1 MSEKEPK
8 KKGKMKKQVKGIIC
22 LIAVLAAMGGGF
34 AFLKLTEPAEEE
46 VSTESSQLTYPDS
59 KEGAGITIVTDSEEE
74 GAPLGTVKSAVIK
87 NADGEIKVKQEKKT
101 SDEEGEDSAATYTLD
116 GYDDITVNTAM
127 VGTLVNNGN
136 GLESTSLI
144 EENCTDLS
152 KFGLDKPEVTV
163 EFTYESGNVR
173 KFFIGDQTPSSSDYY
188 VMADG
193 SSTVYTAGSSSL
205 SNYHKSIKD
214 FIENTVLEQP
224 AQDETPRVDKLTIER
239 DDLEYDIVLEYD
251 ERSEDAYSGGTS
263 STHMMTQPV
272 EAFLS
277 GDKSGTVITGMF
289 GLYAKDIYAV
299 HCKESDIA
307 GAGLNEPFCKVTMK
321 CDNGKTYTLLL
332 SEFFTDENGEKSCYA
347 MLEKGKVIYILS
359 ESNAQWLTVM
369 PNDISSRIMIASYV
383 WNVSDLNVKCSDG
396 SSVEFKAEKL
406 GDSKDKEPKDLKAED
421 FKITKN
427 GEEFD
432 AERYRKFYSFIIS
445 ANAEELAI
453 DADAP
458 EGEPMAEI
466 TFTDSYDNKK
476 YTYQFYDDSMMKVLV
491 TVNGEPRYYSSKAF
505 VNTLMGNIKKLD
517 TDEEFVTTW

>member
-1 MSEKEPK
+1 MS
-8 KKGKMKKQVKGIIC
+8 KMKKQVKGIIC
-22 LIAVLAAMGGGF
+22 LSAVLAVLGGGF

-46 VSTESSQLTYPDS
+46 SSESSQLSYPDS

-87 NADGEIKVKQEKKT
+87 NAEGEIKVKLLEKANEDEGT
-101 SDEEGEDSAATYTLD
+101 SNTYTLE
-116 GYDDITVNTAM
+116 GFDDVNVNTSM

-136 GLESTSLI
+136 GMESSALI
-144 EENCTDLS
+144 AENCTDLA

-193 SSTVYTAGSSSL
+193 SNTVYTAAMSTL
-205 SNYHKSIKD
+205 SNYHKAVKD
-214 FIENTVLEQP
+214 FIENTVLESP
-224 AQDETPRVDKLTIER
+224 SEEETPRIDKLTIER
-239 DDLEYDIVLEYD
+239 EDLDYDIVLEYD
-251 ERSEDAYSGGTS
+251 KNSEDSYSGGTS
-263 STHMMTQPV
+263 STHKMTSPV

-277 GDKSGTVITGMF
+277 GDKSGTIVSGMF
-289 GLYAKDIYAV
+289 GLSSKDIYEV

-307 GAGLNEPFCKVTMK
+307 GAGLNESFCKVTMK
-321 CDNGKTYTLLL
+321 CDNGKSYTLLL
-332 SEFFTDENGEKSCYA
+332 SEYFTDDNGEKSCYA
-347 MLEKGKVIYILS
+347 MLENSNVIYILS
-359 ESNAQWLTVM
+359 ESNSQWLTVM

-383 WNVSDLNVKCSDG
+383 WNVRDLSVKCSDG
-396 SSVEFKAEKL
+396 SSAEFKAEL
-406 GDSKDKEPKDLKAED
+406 LAKDKEPKDMKAED
-421 FKITKN
+421 FKITKD

-432 AERYRKFYSFIIS
+432 AERYRKFYAFIIS

-453 DADAP
+453 DAPAP
-458 EGEPMAEI
+458 EGEPMAEV

-517 TDEEFVTTW
+517 TSEEFVTTW